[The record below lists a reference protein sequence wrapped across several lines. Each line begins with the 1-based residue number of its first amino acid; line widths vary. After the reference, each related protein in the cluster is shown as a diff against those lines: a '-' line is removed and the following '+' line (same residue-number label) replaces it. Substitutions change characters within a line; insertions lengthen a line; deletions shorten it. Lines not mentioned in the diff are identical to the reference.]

1 MVAARAPE
9 HLETLVGALVTGRPM
24 GD

>member
-9 HLETLVGALVTGRPM
+9 HLETLVHALTEGRPL
-24 GD
+24 D